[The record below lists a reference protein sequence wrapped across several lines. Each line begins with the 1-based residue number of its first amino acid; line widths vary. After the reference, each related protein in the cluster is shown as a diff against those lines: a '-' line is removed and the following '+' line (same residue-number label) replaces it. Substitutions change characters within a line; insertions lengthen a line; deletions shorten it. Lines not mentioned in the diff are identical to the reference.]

1 MKPFEYALGLLT
13 ILVSLAL
20 ADIVLSFHRLLR
32 NRHAV
37 QWDGRALI
45 AAALVI
51 VEIVRL
57 WFAMWGIR
65 DVTIGQTFQ
74 IYLAQFV
81 QILLLVLLAASSL
94 PDEANA
100 HCNLAA
106 FYDSNRRYFWG
117 VFALYQLVYF
127 LLWISVFGGSQEM
140 SSFQTATAID
150 WFRVLAPIGLYT
162 LLVFAR
168 RRVLDYAVPAFFIA
182 FYLWRYWNQTLA

>member
-1 MKPFEYALGLLT
+1 MRPFEYALGLLT

-32 NRHAV
+32 HARSV
-37 QWDGRALI
+37 RWDGRALI

-51 VEIVRL
+51 VEIIRL
-57 WFAMWGIR
+57 WFAMWAIR
-65 DVTIGQTFQ
+65 DVAIGQTFQ
-74 IYLAQFV
+74 VYLAQFI

-100 HCNLAA
+100 HCDLRS

-117 VFALYQLVYF
+117 VFALYQLIYF
-127 LLWISVFGGSQEM
+127 LLWISVFGGNQ
-140 SSFQTATAID
+140 AAVGHGIAAID
-150 WFRVLAPIGLYT
+150 WFRVLTPLALYAM
-162 LLVFAR
+162 LIFVR
-168 RRVLDYAVPAFFIA
+168 RRALDYAVPAAVIA